1 MLYAITPAAVLILNL
16 ILNWELFT
24 NYGFNAKKQDKQN
37 IVQVRYN
44 WFLLASCCYIVVD
57 MTWGLLYEHKEV
69 EAFFP
74 YIYYLTVFY
83 FMFMLLTMVTW
94 TRYMVAYLDN
104 HGWRSEALI
113 HIVWALF
120 IIGVACLILNRKY
133 HLMFSYNNKNEF
145 VGEVGR
151 NISFF
156 FQIAFYIGIT
166 TYMLLVAHKSV
177 GRQKTRYKAVAVTSM
192 VLGIFLTFQ
201 IINAFFPFY
210 TAGLMFGICLVHT
223 FVQASEK
230 KEKEIY
236 EHLALEMAENYDAI
250 FYIDVESSE
259 YMSFAESQKYMSLK
273 ALETGKDFFKDTQVS
288 IEKCVYPDDWEY
300 AKSFYTKETILKNI
314 EGRKSFSF
322 KYRLMIYGEPRFFLF
337 NVMKEKNGRYL
348 IFYEK
353 DVEDELN
360 AEKAQKEKQKQTIT
374 FGQIAESLAS
384 NYDEIYYVDIEK
396 NSFVCYQVNNIYGQL
411 EINKT
416 GADFF
421 GECIENIPHVIHEQD
436 CEQVSAFVS
445 KDNMIASMEN
455 RKDCSLTY
463 RIIASG
469 KPLYTRMTVRKSS
482 DGTHFIICVE
492 NVDAEIRKEIQ
503 RLKELTNAKE
513 LARRDEL
520 TGVKNKNAYKEFV
533 STIQESIDKHK
544 TCMNFAIVVCDT
556 NNLKQINDTLGH
568 AAGDEYIQKSAH
580 LLCDIFA
587 HSPVFRVGG
596 DEFVV
601 FLQGSDYVSRHFLMD
616 NLRRHV
622 LENKEKGKGV
632 IIASGIAEYN
642 AQGDHFVSE
651 IFERADKE
659 MYEVKKLLKSPPHS
673 ANDDTDIKEKRHT
686 KTLIRRLINH
696 D

>member
-83 FMFMLLTMVTW
+83 FMFMLLTMLTW

-104 HGWRSEALI
+104 RGKRSDALI
-113 HIVWALF
+113 HVVRILV
-120 IIGVACLILNRKY
+120 IIGMACLILNRKY
-133 HLMFSYNNKNEF
+133 HLMFSYNDKNEY

-151 NISFF
+151 NISYFL
-156 FQIAFYIGIT
+156 QIAFYIGIT

-177 GRQKTRYKAVAVTSM
+177 GRQRTRYKVIAVTSM

-201 IINAFFPFY
+201 IINALFPFY
-210 TAGLMFGICLVHT
+210 AAGLMFGICLVHT

-230 KEKEIY
+230 KEKRI
-236 EHLALEMAENYDAI
+236 HDNIALAMAEDYDAI
-250 FYIDVESSE
+250 FYIDVESNE
-259 YMSFAESQKYMSLK
+259 YMSFAESEKYMSLN
-273 ALETGKDFFKDTQVS
+273 ALETGKDFFKDAQVS

-300 AKSFYTKETILKNI
+300 AKNIFNKETILKNI

-322 KYRLMIYGEPRFFLF
+322 KFRVLIDGEPRFFLF
-337 NVMKEKNGRYL
+337 TMMRESKGQYL

-353 DVEDELN
+353 DIEDELN

-396 NSFVCYQVNNIYGQL
+396 NAFICYQVNNIYGQL

-421 GECIENIPHVIHEQD
+421 GECIENIPHIIHEQD
-436 CEQVSAFVS
+436 CEQVIAFVS

-463 RIIASG
+463 RVIASG
-469 KPLYTRMTVRKSS
+469 KPQYTRMTVRKSS

-492 NVDAEIRKEIQ
+492 NVDAEIKKEIQ

-568 AAGDEYIQKSAH
+568 AAGDEYIQDSAH

-601 FLQGSDYVSRHFLMD
+601 FLQGSDYISRHFLMD

-642 AQGDHFVSE
+642 AQSDHFVSE

-659 MYEVKKLLKSPPHS
+659 MYEVKKFLKSPPS
-673 ANDDTDIKEKRHT
+673 LPPPTQQMT
-686 KTLIRRLINH
+686 IRI
-696 D
+696 

>member
-24 NYGFNAKKQDKQN
+24 NYGFCAKKQDKRN
-37 IVQVRYN
+37 LVQVRYN
-44 WFLLASCCYIVVD
+44 WFLLAACCYIVVD

-69 EAFFP
+69 QAFFP

-104 HGWRSEALI
+104 SGRRSDALI

-133 HLMFSYNNKNEF
+133 HLMFSYNDKNEF

-166 TYMLLVAHKSV
+166 IYMLLVAHKSV
-177 GRQKTRYKAVAVTSM
+177 GRQRTRYKAVAVTSM

-201 IINAFFPFY
+201 IINALFPFY

-230 KEKEIY
+230 KEKMIHDHIALAMAQDY
-236 EHLALEMAENYDAI
+236 EAI
-250 FYIDVESSE
+250 FYIDIESSE
-259 YMSFAESQKYMSLK
+259 YLSFSKSQKYMSLD
-273 ALETGKDFFKDTQVS
+273 AVETGKNFFKDTIES
-288 IEKCVYPDDWEY
+288 IDNCVYPDDREY
-300 AKSFYTKETILKNI
+300 AKGFFSKETMLKNL
-314 EGRKSFSF
+314 EGRRSFSF

-337 NVMKEKNGRYL
+337 TMMRESNGQYL

-353 DVEDELN
+353 DIQDELTAEN
-360 AEKAQKEKQKQTIT
+360 AEKENKKKTFT
-374 FGQIAESLAS
+374 FGQIAESLAC

-411 EINKT
+411 EINKS
-416 GADFF
+416 GEDFYS
-421 GECIENIPHVIHEQD
+421 ECLSNIPNVIHEED
-436 CEQVSAFVS
+436 CEKVIAFIRKENIISAMQS
-445 KDNMIASMEN
+445 
-455 RKDCSLTY
+455 RKYSSITY
-463 RIIASG
+463 RIIASE
-469 KPLYTRMTVRKSS
+469 KPQYTRMTVRKSS
-482 DGTHFIICVE
+482 DGTHFIIGVE
-492 NVDAEIRKEIQ
+492 NVDEEIQ
-503 RLKELTNAKE
+503 KEKQRIKELTSAKE

-520 TGVKNKNAYKEFV
+520 TGVKNKTAYKELEEI
-533 STIQESIDKHK
+533 IQEKIDNHLSCLK
-544 TCMNFAIVVCDT
+544 FALVVCDT
-556 NNLKQINDTLGH
+556 NNLKQINDTKGH
-568 AAGDEYIQKSAH
+568 AAGDEYIQASAH

-601 FLQGSDYVSRHFLMD
+601 FLQGSDYDSRHFLLD
-616 NLRRHV
+616 TLRNHV
-622 LENKEKGKGV
+622 FENKKSGQGV
-632 IIASGIAEYN
+632 IIASGISSYN
-642 AQGDHFVSE
+642 AQRDSLVSQ
-651 IFERADKE
+651 IFKRADKD
-659 MYEVKKLLKSPPHS
+659 MYEVKKFLKSPPSS
-673 ANDDTDIKEKRHT
+673 ANEDVKEKRHT
-686 KTLIRRLINH
+686 NLIRRLINH